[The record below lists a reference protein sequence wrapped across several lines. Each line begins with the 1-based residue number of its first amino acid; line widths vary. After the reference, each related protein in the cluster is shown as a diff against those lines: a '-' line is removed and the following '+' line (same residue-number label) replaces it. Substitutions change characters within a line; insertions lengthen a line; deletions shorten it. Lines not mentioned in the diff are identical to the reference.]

1 MDPRTR
7 QNCQA
12 KWQAASLC
20 EDEDSACRLQLD
32 WDDCNSLDQDSA
44 PAVEPLLDEAIGG
57 GEMLEEVF
65 VVDIV
70 STMCCL
76 KGLKRAAS
84 NGVRR
89 TETTWVMFACWRAS
103 RRRRV
108 NMPPMYRFRSPG
120 TLSMRAMAPTLI
132 CRAGLGEGVG
142 APEMR
147 VVVAMESGDV
157 VSTRLGM
164 DWIRFSTAAR

>member
-70 STMCCL
+70 DLYNVLLEGAEEGRVQWGAQDRDDVGNVCL
-76 KGLKRAAS
+76 LESLTSAKG
-84 NGVRR
+84 
-89 TETTWVMFACWRAS
+89 EH
-103 RRRRV
+103 
-108 NMPPMYRFRSPG
+108 
-120 TLSMRAMAPTLI
+120 APDVQVQVPRDFVDEGHGADVDLQG
-132 CRAGLGEGVG
+132 RAG
-142 APEMR
+142 
-147 VVVAMESGDV
+147 
-157 VSTRLGM
+157 
-164 DWIRFSTAAR
+164 